1 MIWKKFGFLYKM
13 ALKAYLVFLFARPHN
28 SLKEKKKKKK
38 KKKRLAEKDLSW
50 PSLDF

>member
-1 MIWKKFGFLYKM
+1 M

-38 KKKRLAEKDLSW
+38 KDWLAQKDCSW